1 MSGKSAKKKRE
12 EGMERIKAQP
22 QARADDDGGGEG
34 HAPLGHG
41 KRALRS
47 VVHGHARLRGVVEDA
62 HRAAHG
68 RHGFLRED
76 GRQRRAYVAAVSRLK
91 EDDFPPGGAALSPA
105 VHFHEEVRLL
115 LDFDDARVGAHAFVR
130 EALNGECAPKV
141 SVKRGESEPHD
152 DAEGAEKEEVVHE
165 KEFLGKTV

>member
-1 MSGKSAKKKRE
+1 
-12 EGMERIKAQP
+12 MERIKAQP